1 MSTPLPVGIL
11 IPTRNAAALWRD
23 HLPQLQQVIEVA
35 EEVVVVDSESNDGT
49 VEMFRT
55 ALHHP
60 RLRFFA
66 RPPGLYASWNFGLAQ
81 IGARHSYIATAGD
94 TTTPAGLRRLCDL
107 ATQFDADVMLSV
119 PGFVDDAGT
128 PHPKKRWPIHDL
140 LDDLKI
146 SAPAALTRSQ
156 GFIACVLQGASG
168 IMGSSASN
176 LYRTIVMQ
184 ARPFATDF
192 GHIGDTAWGTANSI
206 GVRFAVTPEV
216 CASFVLHE
224 KVRPISV
231 AEQTSIED
239 RLLAIARRSLR
250 DALASDSVPPDAAAL
265 EKVFDH
271 FAALRA
277 SFRPAKDAYD
287 TARKQN
293 PLWIL
298 QPSVW
303 RARRERNRIR
313 RALRAL
319 WHDTLRDVC
328 F

>member
-1 MSTPLPVGIL
+1 MNTPLPVGIL
-11 IPTRNAAALWRD
+11 IPTRNAAVLWRD
-23 HLPQLQQVIEVA
+23 HLPQLQQVLDVA
-35 EEVVVVDSESNDGT
+35 EEVVVVDSESSDGT
-49 VEMFRT
+49 VEMFRSG
-55 ALHHP
+55 LRHP

-66 RPPGLYASWNFGLAQ
+66 QPPGLYASWNFGLSQ
-81 IGARHSYIATAGD
+81 IRARHSYIATAGD
-94 TTTPAGLRRLCDL
+94 TTTPAGLRRLCEL
-107 ATQFDADVMLSV
+107 ATQFEADVMLSV
-119 PGFVDDAGT
+119 PGFLNDAGT
-128 PHPKKRWPIHDL
+128 PQPTKRWPLHDL

-146 SAPAALTRSQ
+146 TAPAAMTRSQ

-176 LYRTIVMQ
+176 LYRTSVLQ

-192 GHIGDTAWGTANSI
+192 GHIGDTAWGAANAI

-216 CASFVLHE
+216 CANFVLHE
-224 KVRPISV
+224 KARTLSTEEHI
-231 AEQTSIED
+231 SIED
-239 RLLAIARRSLR
+239 RLLAIARRSLQE
-250 DALASDSVPPDAAAL
+250 ALASGSVPPDAAAL
-265 EKVFDH
+265 ENVFDR
-271 FAALRA
+271 FAALRRD
-277 SFRPAKDAYD
+277 FRPAKDAYD
-287 TARKQN
+287 TGRKQN

-319 WHDTLRDVC
+319 WHDTLRDIR